1 MKKLICI
8 ITLMCVV
15 LCGCAEVRE
24 TLDSSTYAETMSL
37 EAGITEY
44 IGYIKSYQI
53 YSYDA
58 NDFNGKISVYVPE
71 LSNTPIGGCYAY
83 IKDYDEYFKWVSRLG
98 EKVKVVCEVDTDGNT
113 FISLYDLE

>member
-1 MKKLICI
+1 
-8 ITLMCVV
+8 MCVV
-15 LCGCAEVRE
+15 LSGCAEVRE
-24 TLDSSTYAETMSL
+24 TVDSSTYAETMNL

-44 IGYIKSYQI
+44 VGYIKSYQI

-71 LSNTPIGGCYAY
+71 LSSTPIGGCYAY